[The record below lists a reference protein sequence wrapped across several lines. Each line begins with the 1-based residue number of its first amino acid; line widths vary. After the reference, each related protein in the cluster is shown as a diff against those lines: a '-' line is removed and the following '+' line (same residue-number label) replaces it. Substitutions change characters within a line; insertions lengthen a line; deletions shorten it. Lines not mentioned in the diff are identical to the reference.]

1 MPILQSTQCHL
12 CHPHNAN
19 CADNANFEIHTMPIV
34 HTMPIMSSDN
44 ANYAHNAICAIH
56 TMPIV
61 HTMPIMRH
69 TQCQL
74 CTQCH
79 FCTQCQFCNPHN
91 ANCAHNANFAAQLA
105 LDGCIIGIVRVQ
117 NWHYLALNY
126 CSIFLPWQ
134 LALVIYSTRFFSS
147 SWKVFLLDL
156 LHKWNISIKKVS
168 VVSFHVFSNSQPDIY
183 PVCFQMR

>member
-1 MPILQSTQCHL
+1 MIVNKSISGDVVQTVPILQSTQCHL
-12 CHPHNAN
+12 CTHFQLCNLY
-19 CADNANFEIHTMPIV
+19 
-34 HTMPIMSSDN
+34 N

-105 LDGCIIGIVRVQ
+105 LDGCIIGIVWVQ

-126 CSIFLPWQ
+126 YGI
-134 LALVIYSTRFFSS
+134 FSS
-147 SWKVFLLDL
+147 FFFWVITEK
-156 LHKWNISIKKVS
+156 
-168 VVSFHVFSNSQPDIY
+168 FSNGSMY
-183 PVCFQMR
+183 MSRVTVY